1 MNGAESP
8 TRERSTAR
16 ASTIK
21 PGMLAFR
28 KPGSERWLPLDE
40 RALKSAIG
48 KDTDALTAEEKDVL
62 SRNRTQL
69 VDALTSALQMPNPL
83 VLAGSG
89 TSLKGGVN
97 GPSMADL
104 WTATMCI
111 PGATENVLTD
121 NAKAICEKVGFS
133 PDNGN
138 IEHFLS
144 RCDAYLSLYEDAQLV
159 DFIVSCKETILRL
172 CSEFIESANFN
183 SHELFLRKVAR
194 RRTRDARLK
203 VFTTNY
209 DLCFEVAA
217 SNLGMVVVDG
227 FSYGRH
233 RRFDPSYF
241 QYDFVRRKDDSQEF
255 LEGVIH
261 LAKLHGSVSWERDAN
276 GTVFE
281 TPTPD
286 PARAC
291 LIYPTKGKYQQAFVQ
306 PHLELLSRFLDDLR
320 RPNTCI
326 VVSGFGFNDD
336 HLSEPL
342 VSAIK
347 SNPSLVVFIADFC
360 AVDHTDSDYM
370 GETYWHE
377 LSDLSK
383 KGLPVYFINASFQDF
398 VTLIPDLKALTPAE
412 QMANAIGRLRGAA

>member
-1 MNGAESP
+1 MDIVENASGGASVKKAGRIE
-8 TRERSTAR
+8 
-16 ASTIK
+16 

-40 RALKSAIG
+40 RAMKSCRSEVG
-48 KDTDALTAEEKDVL
+48 GALSAEEQDAL

-69 VDALTSALQMPNPL
+69 ADALTSGLQMPNPI

-89 TSLKGGVN
+89 TSLRGGVN
-97 GPSMADL
+97 GPSMGDL
-104 WTATMCI
+104 WVATMCKQSSQQI
-111 PGATENVLTD
+111 ELTAEA
-121 NAKAICEKVGFS
+121 NAICEKVGFAF
-133 PDNGN
+133 DNAN

-144 RCDAYLSLYEDAQLV
+144 RCDAYLSIYDDEQV
-159 DFIVSCKETILRL
+159 SNFIVRCKATILRM
-172 CSEFIESANFN
+172 CSEFVEKANL
-183 SHELFLRKVAR
+183 SGHEVFLQKIAR

-203 VFTTNY
+203 IFTTNY

-217 SNLGMVVVDG
+217 SNLGMMVVDG

-241 QYDFVRRKDDSQEF
+241 QYDFVRRSDESQEF

-261 LAKLHGSVSWERDAN
+261 LAKLHGSVSWERDSKGDVHEKPA
-276 GTVFE
+276 
-281 TPTPD
+281 PD
-286 PARAC
+286 PAHAC

-306 PHLELLSRFLDDLR
+306 PHLELLSRFLDSLR
-320 RPNTCI
+320 KPNTC
-326 VVSGFGFNDD
+326 VVISGFGFNDD

-347 SNPSLVVFIADFC
+347 SNPSLKVFVADFC

-370 GETYWHE
+370 RENYWHE
-377 LSDLSK
+377 LSDLAK

-398 VTLIPDLKALTPAE
+398 AGLIPDLKALTPAE
-412 QMANAIGRLRGAA
+412 QMANAVRRVRG

>member
-1 MNGAESP
+1 MTSDEQMTSEIIAKRTSRIE
-8 TRERSTAR
+8 
-16 ASTIK
+16 

-28 KPGSERWLPLDE
+28 RPGSERWLPLDE
-40 RALKSAIG
+40 RALKSATG
-48 KDTDALTAEEKDVL
+48 REGDDLTGEDREALTT
-62 SRNRTQL
+62 NRTLL
-69 VDALTSALQMPNPL
+69 VDALTNGLQMPNPL

-97 GPSMADL
+97 GPSMGDL
-104 WTATMCI
+104 WAATMCV
-111 PGATENVLTD
+111 PGGPQNMLSEEAD
-121 NAKAICEKVGFS
+121 AICHKVGFT
-133 PDNGN
+133 PGEAN

-144 RCDAYLSLYEDAQLV
+144 RCDAYLSLYNDANLV
-159 DFIVSCKETILRL
+159 DFVVRCKKTILRL
-172 CSEFIESANFN
+172 CSDFIENAKLS

-203 VFTTNY
+203 VYTTNY

-276 GTVFE
+276 GRIYE
-281 TPTPD
+281 SSAPD

-320 RPNTCI
+320 RPNTCV

-342 VSAIK
+342 VSSIK
-347 SNPSLVVFIADFC
+347 SNSSLTVFIADFC

-370 GETYWHE
+370 GENYWHQ

-383 KGLPVYFINASFQDF
+383 KGLPVYFVNASFQDF

-412 QMANAIGRLRGAA
+412 QMANAIGRARGTV